1 MTAKRLAVAW
11 SVSRNPFLSVRPLTQ
26 GGGRT
31 MLGLLSMAQYRLCS
45 VTNKASGT
53 FFGG

>member
-11 SVSRNPFLSVRPLTQ
+11 SVSRNPFLSVRP
-26 GGGRT
+26 GRT